1 MKLAL
6 NQATLMKTPMEHFL
20 EAASKASFEGVELR
34 RDETFSYLKYNSVS
48 DLKKLLV
55 QFNLKC
61 ITFNAIEL
69 FSLCSNEEFKK
80 IQKYTEKLMEIGNEI
95 DCDTLIA
102 VPSFLEGSSISSE
115 KIKKQTTERLI
126 ILKKLADKYD
136 FKLAFEPLGFMNCS
150 VRKLSTALEIINN
163 ENLSDIGL
171 VIDTFHFFLGG
182 HSIEILNS
190 IDLNKIWLI
199 HINDVAKKSW
209 TNLKDSDRVL
219 PGQGNFNL
227 KDFMNTLKIKGYDK
241 WLSLELF
248 NETLWK
254 EDPHEV
260 ALNSIQ
266 AMKKFIVLDS

>member
-1 MKLAL
+1 
-6 NQATLMKTPMEHFL
+6 
-20 EAASKASFEGVELR
+20 
-34 RDETFSYLKYNSVS
+34 
-48 DLKKLLV
+48 
-55 QFNLKC
+55 

-80 IQKYTEKLMEIGNEI
+80 IQKYTEELMEIGNEI